1 MEDVNIKKTLGLF
14 ILPLILAF
22 TQQTTAATPI
32 EATTAALTCNNC
44 TESTILAE
52 AEKRAYPNSSIK
64 FIHGQQYISRISVID
79 LLNNISV
86 TYNFLYKANMIFAP
100 SMRAPIYRY
109 EKVSTTKTNMSPQVI
124 DEVAII
130 SSLLKKSA
138 AMEIPDDIADSA
150 WDLVG
155 AGYKQ
160 TEVINYYKENN
171 DYLDTISNHLAFLT
185 KVLSNNIID
194 INNITVTLYFSD
206 GSKAKFAITGL
217 DENGDLEL
225 DFIDGLDKDGNKI
238 KDSKDIFTNGEY
250 KFINGGPGT
259 MQSFYDASARYGVNI
274 GSINVIPS
282 GTVIIEPIEECYPG
296 NNDDNGDG
304 KDDDAC
310 H

>member
-1 MEDVNIKKTLGLF
+1 MKKTLGLF

-22 TQQTTAATPI
+22 AQQTTAATPI
-32 EATTAALTCNNC
+32 EATTTALTCNNC
-44 TESTILAE
+44 TASTILAE
-52 AEKRAYPNSSIK
+52 AEKRAYPNSSVK

-79 LLNNISV
+79 LLNNTSV

-100 SMRAPIYRY
+100 SMLAPIYRY
-109 EKVSTTKTNMSPQVI
+109 EKISTTKTNMNPQVI
-124 DEVAII
+124 DEIAII

-138 AMEIPDDIADSA
+138 TMEIPDEIADSA

-160 TEVINYYKENN
+160 TEVVNYYRENN
-171 DYLDTISNHLAFLT
+171 GYLDTISNHLAFLT
-185 KVLSNNIID
+185 KTLSSNIIN

-217 DENGDLEL
+217 DETGSLEL

-238 KDSKDIFTNGEY
+238 KDSKDTFTSGEY
-250 KFINGGPGT
+250 KFVNGGPGA

-282 GTVIIEPIEECYPG
+282 GTVVVGALEDCNPG
-296 NNDDNGDG
+296 SGNDDDSDDGNG
-304 KDDDAC
+304 DAC